1 MPKRGLALF
10 VACDW
15 VSLAC
20 CHISLLAC
28 GCPGPCLLSLPLT
41 CVVTALGR
49 SCVQD
54 ELREREQEVAGLVAA
69 NSRLQT
75 QLEGLQTILVTRVS
89 QANRLTQELKD
100 ATKQL
105 RQAEAAAVSDHA
117 VLQQQLEQL
126 SEKVLGL
133 QDALAAGK
141 QREQQLEAQ
150 LAATR
155 GKVRAGLQDGK

>member
-1 MPKRGLALF
+1 
-10 VACDW
+10 V
-15 VSLAC
+15 
-20 CHISLLAC
+20 CH
-28 GCPGPCLLSLPLT
+28 PCL
-41 CVVTALGR
+41 
-49 SCVQD
+49 QD

-69 NSRLQT
+69 NSRLET

-100 ATKQL
+100 VTKQL
-105 RQAEAAAVSDHA
+105 RHADAAAVSDHA

-155 GKVRAGLQDGK
+155 GKVRPGLQNGK

>member
-1 MPKRGLALF
+1 M
-10 VACDW
+10 
-15 VSLAC
+15 
-20 CHISLLAC
+20 
-28 GCPGPCLLSLPLT
+28 
-41 CVVTALGR
+41 
-49 SCVQD
+49 QD
-54 ELREREQEVAGLVAA
+54 ELREREQEVAGLAAA

-105 RQAEAAAVSDHA
+105 RQAEAAAGSDHA
-117 VLQQQLEQL
+117 VLQL
-126 SEKVLGL
+126 SERVLGL

-141 QREQQLEAQ
+141 QREQQLETQ

-155 GKVRAGLQDGK
+155 GKVRAG